1 MAGHAGV
8 DVVSEPVLFA
18 RASRGSGLLTR
29 AWRLARRK
37 PIGAVALLIVVVM
50 SLLALLAPLIAPYA
64 PDEPD
69 FTALLAPMSG
79 AHPFGTDQ
87 LGRDVF
93 TRVIYGTRISF
104 IVGFAVAIGGRVIST
119 VLGVAAGYLGGRT
132 DTIIMRF
139 VDGMLAFPGLIL
151 AIALVTALEPS
162 VLNVIIAITVTS
174 VASATRVTRSAVIA
188 VREDAYIEA
197 ARATGCSELRI
208 MWRHVLPNITALLI
222 VLTSLSFAA
231 AILVEASLSFLGLG
245 PPPPTPSLGNMLSIE
260 GRTSFSIAPWLAIW
274 PGVAIS
280 LAVYAFNMLGDT
292 LRDVLD
298 PRLRGT

>member
-1 MAGHAGV
+1 MAGRAGV
-8 DVVSEPVLFA
+8 EAVTQPVLIA
-18 RASRGSGLLTR
+18 RAPRGSGRLAR
-29 AWRLARRK
+29 ARQLARRK
-37 PIGAVALLIVVVM
+37 PIGVVALVIVVVM
-50 SLLALLAPLIAPYA
+50 SLLALLAPLIAPYK

-69 FTALLAPMSG
+69 FASLLASPSA

-87 LGRDVF
+87 LGRDVL

-151 AIALVTALEPS
+151 AIALVTALQPS
-162 VLNVIIAITVTS
+162 VLNVIIAITITS
-174 VASATRVTRSAVIA
+174 VASATRVTRSAVLA

-197 ARATGCSELRI
+197 ARAMGCSELRI

>member
-1 MAGHAGV
+1 MAGHAGI
-8 DVVSEPVLFA
+8 DVVTEPVVFT
-18 RASRGSGLLTR
+18 RVSRGPGLLTR
-29 AWRLARRK
+29 SLRLARRK
-37 PIGAVALLIVVVM
+37 PIGAVAFVIVAVM

-69 FTALLAPMSG
+69 FNALLAPMSA

-87 LGRDVF
+87 LGRDVL

-104 IVGFAVAIGGRVIST
+104 IVGFAVAIGGRLIST
-119 VLGVAAGYLGGRT
+119 ILGVAAGYLGGRT
-132 DTIIMRF
+132 DTIIMRI

-162 VLNVIIAITVTS
+162 VLNVIIAITITS